1 MTVEDPLAGWVPL
14 FLSARGERPTVE
26 WAYMGQERFVEAF
39 CHDTLQK
46 LARRP
51 FNCLFR
57 RQSGLDMLRQRADKH
72 PGLPLQGIVFHMS
85 RCGSTLAAQWLTAL
99 PDSVVLAEP
108 EPLDTLLQW
117 PESESTAETVRA
129 LLAALGQPRRTSDR
143 RLFLKTDCWHMV
155 HIDRL
160 LTAFPGV
167 PWIFLYRDPVEVLVS
182 HQRMPGWHLVPG
194 SMTGHG
200 LHPPAE
206 LSNSPLEHG
215 AWVLSVV
222 MARARQA
229 MLGHG
234 NGLLLKYS
242 ELPAALES
250 KLAVHFGIAPNPTDR
265 AALHAVS
272 RRHAKQ
278 QHAVFQ
284 PDAAEKRA
292 AADTEV
298 LELAARWLSEPYAAL
313 ERLRTGSPAAGPA
326 QII

>member
-1 MTVEDPLAGWVPL
+1 MTDDTFAGWIPL
-14 FLSARGERPTVE
+14 FLSGQEERRKVD

-57 RQSGLDMLRQRADKH
+57 RQGELDMLRQRAGSH
-72 PGLPLQGIVFHMS
+72 PGLPLQGMVFHMS

-99 PDSVVLAEP
+99 PDSVVLSEP

-117 PESESTAETVRA
+117 PETESTAETVRA
-129 LLAALGQPRRTSDR
+129 LLAAMGQPRRTGDR
-143 RLFLKTDCWHMV
+143 RLFLKADCWHMV
-155 HIDRL
+155 HVDRL

-167 PWIFLYRDPVEVLVS
+167 PWIFLYRDPIEVLVS
-182 HQRMPGWHLVPG
+182 HRRMPGWHLVPG

-200 LHPPAE
+200 LYPPDG

-215 AWVLSVV
+215 AWVLSII
-222 MARARQA
+222 MEQAKQA
-229 MLGHG
+229 MLRHG
-234 NGLLLKYS
+234 NGLLLNYA

-250 KLAVHFGIAPNPTDR
+250 KVAVHFDIALNPTDR
-265 AALHAVS
+265 AALRTVGY
-272 RRHAKQ
+272 RNVKQ
-278 QHAVFQ
+278 QHTVFQ
-284 PDAAEKRA
+284 PDSVEKRA
-292 AADTEV
+292 AADAEV
-298 LELAARWLSEPYAAL
+298 IELAARWLNEPYLAL
-313 ERLRTGSPAAGPA
+313 EQLRNGCAARRPS